1 MEYLIA
7 FALVLLFLFLAFR
20 KQSIKEGTWAGLSGA
35 KGAYIWNHAS
45 SDERNL
51 MLAAIG
57 ILDGKYHDDLLLKEW
72 VDLPTQVQVS
82 LIGTLEEIRQGGK

>member
-20 KQSIKEGTWAGLSGA
+20 KQSVNEGTWVGLSGA
-35 KGAYIWNHAS
+35 KAAYIWNHAS
-45 SDERNL
+45 SEGRNL

-72 VDLPTQVQVS
+72 VDLPTEVQVS
-82 LIGTLEEIRQGGK
+82 LVGTLEEIRRGGK